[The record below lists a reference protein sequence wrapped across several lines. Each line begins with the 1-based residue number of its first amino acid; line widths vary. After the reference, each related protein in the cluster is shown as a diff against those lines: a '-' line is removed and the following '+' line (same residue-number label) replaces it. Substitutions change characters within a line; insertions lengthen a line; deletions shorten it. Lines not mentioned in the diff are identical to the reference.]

1 MTRPVRGILRAL
13 RKGVLPAGAAFLLAS
28 VLWAC
33 GTPYALRHRVGPGE
47 TLGTIASRYGV
58 PEPELRRFNRLEPG
72 DRVRPG
78 DILFVPGPLPERAA
92 PAQGPGPEVSWRS
105 VPPRAPPVPPKPA
118 PGPGRVTV
126 PGPPGGGPPARLSWP
141 VEGAVL
147 RGFGQGPAGASR
159 GLDIAAEP
167 GTPVRAA
174 APGEVTYAGTPAPA
188 YGGLVILRHGAD
200 LYTVYG
206 NLSSVKVRV
215 GQRVRG
221 GSAVGLSGRE
231 RQGLPPHLHFEVR
244 RGERPVDPA
253 LLLPRR

>member
-1 MTRPVRGILRAL
+1 MTNAVRGLVCAL
-13 RKGVLPAGAAFLLAS
+13 MLAL
-28 VLWAC
+28 VPVGC
-33 GTPYALRHRVGPGE
+33 GTPYAVRHRVGPGE

-92 PAQGPGPEVSWRS
+92 SRQGPAPEVSRRS
-105 VPPRAPPVPPKPA
+105 VPPRAPPVPPKPV
-118 PGPGRVTV
+118 PGPGE
-126 PGPPGGGPPARLSWP
+126 PLPAPPGRPQARLSWP
-141 VEGAVL
+141 VEGEVL
-147 RGFGQGPAGASR
+147 RGFGPGPAGTSR
-159 GLDIAAEP
+159 GIDIAAPP

-206 NLSSVKVRV
+206 NLSSVRVRA
-215 GQRVRG
+215 GQRVTG
-221 GSAVGLSGRE
+221 GATLGLSGRE

-253 LLLPRR
+253 LHLPRR